1 MYESNLKSRVS
12 KSNTKSNT
20 MSVSSFDKNSF
31 EADGVSLGDLS
42 DKVEEVNEEIDI
54 PFFDS
59 KEELSKKGTPTRK
72 EPDIEIDASDITE
85 DSFKEIPKLG
95 IDLDY

>member
-1 MYESNLKSRVS
+1 M
-12 KSNTKSNT
+12 
-20 MSVSSFDKNSF
+20 
-31 EADGVSLGDLS
+31 
-42 DKVEEVNEEIDI
+42 NEEIDI

-59 KEELSKKGTPTRK
+59 KEELSNKDTPTRK